1 MILARILVA
10 IIIGGLALIGYLLYL
25 LAAIN
30 SLLKNPFFLQL

>member
-10 IIIGGLALIGYLLYL
+10 IIISGLALIGYLLLYL

-30 SLLKNPFFLQL
+30 RRDPK